1 MDFNSTLNNSKMT
14 RTGIPDILDDSEKYA
29 IIAKEFSFYIN
40 TLNYN
45 VNKRIVLALYCL
57 IFLLGTFLNLLL
69 IFTITKVRNPKSI
82 SNRRMLMMHV
92 CCDLALVWFGVPYT
106 AYTGVY
112 KSWQL
117 GSVMCHV
124 ASFLIYFIVGL
135 TNFLLVSIC
144 LNRSIAIARAGRW
157 GGETDHNVNCRV
169 SVLLIA
175 AIVLAIVIALPSA
188 IVSRVTRN
196 IFKDPLFAAL
206 APPICLET
214 WSSRAKMAYDLT
226 LIITIYLIPLF
237 VICLS
242 HHIITQQLRRSHQML
257 SLMGHT
263 IRGKWRRRR
272 QRLIRLC
279 VLMATLFVL
288 SWFPNHLCNI
298 LTKIFDVRGDTA
310 ETLQDYALCL
320 GISNT
325 VSGPLLLII
334 SCSAYQRFIR
344 RLLARLRLIDGG
356 TDVGEARD
364 TVFSSSLCAPVS
376 PPPVSAVCGEDKC
389 DSAHTGPTLTPT
401 AKADEP

>member
-1 MDFNSTLNNSKMT
+1 MEPKNITTAANNSVT
-14 RTGIPDILDDSEKYA
+14 TDFILDTHKYA
-29 IIAKEFSFYIN
+29 IIAKEFSYYVN

-45 VNKRIVLALYCL
+45 VNKRIVMALYCL
-57 IFLLGTFLNLLL
+57 IFLLGSCLNLLL
-69 IFTITKVRNPKSI
+69 VYTIMRVRNPKST
-82 SNRRMLMMHV
+82 SNRRMLLMHV

-106 AYTGVY
+106 AYTVVY

-157 GGETDHNVNCRV
+157 AGESDYDVNCRV
-169 SVLLIA
+169 TALLTA
-175 AIVLAIVIALPSA
+175 AIVLAVVIALPSA
-188 IVSRVTRN
+188 IVSRVTNN
-196 IFKDPLFAAL
+196 IFKDPLFTAL
-206 APPICLET
+206 APPICIET

-226 LIITIYLIPLF
+226 LIITIYFIPLI

-242 HHIITQQLRRSHQML
+242 HHIVTQQLRRSHQML
-257 SLMGHT
+257 SLMGHA
-263 IRGKWRRRR
+263 ISAKWRRRR

-279 VLMATLFVL
+279 VLMTTLFVL

-325 VSGPLLLII
+325 VSEPLLLII
-334 SCSAYQRFIR
+334 TCSAYQRFIR
-344 RLLARLRLIDGG
+344 RLLARWSLVKST
-356 TDVGEARD
+356 TDAVEPI
-364 TVFSSSLCAPVS
+364 VSSSIGVPALPTPVPQLTNEGKS
-376 PPPVSAVCGEDKC
+376 ETQVAPPVQKE
-389 DSAHTGPTLTPT
+389 T
-401 AKADEP
+401 

>member
-1 MDFNSTLNNSKMT
+1 MT

-206 APPICLET
+206 APPICL
-214 WSSRAKMAYDLT
+214 
-226 LIITIYLIPLF
+226 
-237 VICLS
+237 

>member
-1 MDFNSTLNNSKMT
+1 MEAKNMTTAATNSVTTDFV
-14 RTGIPDILDDSEKYA
+14 LDSHKYA
-29 IIAKEFSFYIN
+29 IIAKEFSYYVN

-45 VNKRIVLALYCL
+45 VNKRIIMALYCL
-57 IFLLGTFLNLLL
+57 IFLLGSCLNLLL
-69 IFTITKVRNPKSI
+69 VYTIMRVRNPKST
-82 SNRRMLMMHV
+82 SNRRMLLMHV

-106 AYTGVY
+106 AYTVVY

-157 GGETDHNVNCRV
+157 AGESDYDVNCRV
-169 SVLLIA
+169 TVLFTA
-175 AIVLAIVIALPSA
+175 AIVLAVVIALPSA
-188 IVSRVTRN
+188 IVSRVTNN
-196 IFKDPLFAAL
+196 IFKDPLFTAL
-206 APPICLET
+206 APPICIET

-226 LIITIYLIPLF
+226 LIITIYFIPLI

-242 HHIITQQLRRSHQML
+242 HHIVTQQLRRSHHML

-263 IRGKWRRRR
+263 ISAKWRRRR

-279 VLMATLFVL
+279 VLMTTLFVL

-325 VSGPLLLII
+325 VSEPLLLITT
-334 SCSAYQRFIR
+334 CSAYQRFIR
-344 RLLARLRLIDGG
+344 RLLARWRLVKSAADAVEPI
-356 TDVGEARD
+356 V
-364 TVFSSSLCAPVS
+364 SSSIGAPVL
-376 PPPVSAVCGEDKC
+376 PTPVPQLTNGNKS
-389 DSAHTGPTLTPT
+389 DSQVAPSVQRE
-401 AKADEP
+401 A